1 MLSMRVASLALWLSL
16 ASLVPALAA
25 DNTPLNVKPGLWEL
39 TSDTERSGA
48 PQIPAEALAKMSPE
62 QRAKLETAMKGAM
75 APHHREDKHC
85 VSQADIDRGFEK
97 LDQMPGQCSQ
107 KVTSATATT
116 REGTFQCAGAN
127 TASGT
132 YSFRASSPESIVATW
147 NMTRTR
153 WRQHHDHE
161 KQHEGQ
167 VARRRLRRRRALM
180 PG

>member
-1 MLSMRVASLALWLSL
+1 
-16 ASLVPALAA
+16 
-25 DNTPLNVKPGLWEL
+25 
-39 TSDTERSGA
+39 
-48 PQIPAEALAKMSPE
+48 
-62 QRAKLETAMKGAM
+62 MKGAM

-132 YSFRASSPESIVATW
+132 YSFRASSPKSIVATW
-147 NMTRTR
+147 NMTRRDGGNTMTMKSNMKGK
-153 WRQHHDHE
+153 WLGADCGDAAH
-161 KQHEGQ
+161 
-167 VARRRLRRRRALM
+167 
-180 PG
+180 